1 MEAVP
6 IDVSGDF
13 FFGDYFGLSTAGDDF
28 VATFAQPDNQNVT
41 SIFARRVGSAHADDP
56 ALSGISSDPTAKQC
70 FPGGHSCGG
79 GADCCSGVCG
89 RFCPFCK
96 GGGGGKVCF

>member
-13 FFGDYFGLSTAGDDF
+13 FFGDYFGLATAGDDF

-41 SIFARRVGSAHADDP
+41 SIFARRVGPAYAADP
-56 ALSGISSDPTAKQC
+56 ALNGIGSDPTTKQC
-70 FPGGHSCGG
+70 HPPWAHCGSG
-79 GADCCSGVCG
+79 NDCCSGVCFPPVKYITG
-89 RFCPFCK
+89 R
-96 GGGGGKVCF
+96 GYGVCN